1 MSKKKKNK
9 NMKEKEFNPD
19 VDTGIGRPV
28 RASIAIGDPNDK
40 YSTYPSNGLTPR
52 RLARIFR
59 AADEGDVREQMEMFE
74 EMEEKDTHLSHSSRQ
89 ESLQLPDWIGKCS
102 HSLMMKEIK
111 QLPSLSGIS

>member
-40 YSTYPSNGLTPR
+40 YSDLSVKWTDT
-52 RLARIFR
+52 
-59 AADEGDVREQMEMFE
+59 
-74 EMEEKDTHLSHSSRQ
+74 EKTC
-89 ESLQLPDWIGKCS
+89 PDIPCS
-102 HSLMMKEIK
+102 
-111 QLPSLSGIS
+111 G

>member
-9 NMKEKEFNPD
+9 NIKQKEFNPD

-59 AADEGDVREQMEMFE
+59 AADEGDVREQNKNF
-74 EMEEKDTHLSHSSRQ
+74 D
-89 ESLQLPDWIGKCS
+89 
-102 HSLMMKEIK
+102 
-111 QLPSLSGIS
+111 